1 MVSGMSIHLYTT
13 TWLLQDRYCM
23 EFCKI
28 REVSFNSRVRK
39 VKFRWNRTKNSRHFI
54 RSTMYIYYCFGY
66 LCYLG
71 HLVTKVTTVYMVA
84 MATMAPCL
92 PKLPLF
98 IGSYSTITEPE
109 GFCSAY
115 ISYHVDHLQN
125 KILFLKR
132 RQQMSAGRSP
142 TSTFMQPQQPV
153 NNDNISNHGNSD
165 NQHYHGNKTV
175 WMVRLMIMANVLPA
189 QPQRPSAHTHW

>member
-1 MVSGMSIHLYTT
+1 
-13 TWLLQDRYCM
+13 
-23 EFCKI
+23 
-28 REVSFNSRVRK
+28 
-39 VKFRWNRTKNSRHFI
+39 
-54 RSTMYIYYCFGY
+54 MYIYYCFGY

-175 WMVRLMIMANVLPA
+175 
-189 QPQRPSAHTHW
+189 